1 MRSAFL
7 THEPFY
13 PPSGGGSAEA
23 VYLVGE
29 LVRRGHSVHVF
40 CPDFPDSGAAMA
52 RFQCQFQLF
61 TGWPMGRYARWRNL
75 KYLLYPGRLEQM
87 VLKSSLENA
96 SPASFQFDL
105 ILGQHTISAVAAG
118 RLRSR
123 LQTPVILNYLDYLTG
138 FMETWPAWVAPPPL
152 VRALT
157 RFELSLPS
165 RYRVDGVL
173 AVSSPLADRLAA
185 SGYPRDRIL
194 PILYGYDAGW
204 FRPSSDPIPDGPP
217 VVVMHG
223 SFDRHHLGTIAE
235 KAVVEIARRR
245 PEVAFRFVGRMTDGL
260 RAFTERI
267 EKQCPSLRLQLPG
280 FGPYESVADQLKNAD
295 VGLIPYEESNGTHC
309 AFVAKAVEYLGCGL
323 PVASTPLMNL
333 TRYFAEE
340 PAMAFGG
347 FDGQSLAGVV
357 LGWLD
362 RSRIERRELGVR
374 ASARVATE
382 LDWSVITRRAVDFM
396 EATVARSGLHRP

>member
-1 MRSAFL
+1 
-7 THEPFY
+7 
-13 PPSGGGSAEA
+13 
-23 VYLVGE
+23 
-29 LVRRGHSVHVF
+29 
-40 CPDFPDSGAAMA
+40 
-52 RFQCQFQLF
+52 
-61 TGWPMGRYARWRNL
+61 
-75 KYLLYPGRLEQM
+75 
-87 VLKSSLENA
+87 
-96 SPASFQFDL
+96 
-105 ILGQHTISAVAAG
+105 VAAG
-118 RLRSR
+118 RLRNR

-173 AVSSPLADRLAA
+173 TVSSPLADRLAA
-185 SGYPRDRIL
+185 SGYPPDRML
-194 PILYGYDAGW
+194 PILYGYDAGR
-204 FRPSSDPIPDGPP
+204 FRPSSDPISDGPP

-223 SFDRHHLGTIAE
+223 SFDRHHLGPIAGQ
-235 KAVVEIARRR
+235 AVAEIARRR

-260 RAFTERI
+260 RAFTARLQ
-267 EKQCPSLRLQLPG
+267 KQCPGLRLQLPG
-280 FGPYESVADQLKNAD
+280 FVPYERVADQLKNAD

-347 FDGQSLAGVV
+347 FDGRSLAGVV
-357 LGWLD
+357 LAWLD
-362 RSRIERRELGVR
+362 RSRLERRELGAR
-374 ASARVATE
+374 ASERVAKE

-396 EATVARSGLHRP
+396 EAAVTRSGSHRP